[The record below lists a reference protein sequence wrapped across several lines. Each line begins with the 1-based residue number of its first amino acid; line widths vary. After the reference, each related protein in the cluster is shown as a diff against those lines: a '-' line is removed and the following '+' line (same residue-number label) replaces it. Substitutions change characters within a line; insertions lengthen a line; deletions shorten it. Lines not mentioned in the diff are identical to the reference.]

1 MKLTLSTPLA
11 IIAETEDVVHVRAE
25 DASGAFG
32 ILPGHAE
39 FLTVLSTS
47 VVSWRDTRQR
57 ERHAAVR
64 GGVFEVHAGDGVA
77 IATRE
82 AVLGDDLQRLE
93 SEVLTRFRREV
104 EAERAARSDSQRLYL
119 AALRRLLHYLRPGR
133 RPRLLGPPPAP
144 PDGTP
149 P

>member
-11 IIAETEDVVHVRAE
+11 IVAEAENIVHVRAE

-47 VVSWRDTRQR
+47 VVSWRDARGDEQ
-57 ERHAAVR
+57 HAAVR
-64 GGVFEVHAGDGVA
+64 GGVFEVREGQTIA

-82 AVLGDDLQRLE
+82 AVLGEDLRQLE
-93 SEVLTRFRREV
+93 SEVLTRFRQQAEQ
-104 EAERAARSDSQRLYL
+104 ERAARMDAQRLYL
-119 AALRRLLHYLRPGR
+119 AALQRILGYLRPER
-133 RPRLLGPPPAP
+133 RAGILGPSGMPGNEAP
-144 PDGTP
+144 S
-149 P
+149 